1 MAGKPGPASDGLHQQ
16 IDELDALLDRLLKIP
31 LGPAP
36 PPVVKSN
43 PSLKLVGA
51 GDSMLEVMDEAMEL
65 DEPVLRFRPN
75 TDSIDEPTSSAE
87 ERAPLHSD
95 FGTFPVLR
103 DDPDGSES
111 PTDVL
116 PLNVEQPTQTVNR
129 LGPLQI
135 PWVEDEPAP
144 TPAATDSIAD
154 APAPIP
160 TLRGI
165 QAAGPRI
172 EIVQG
177 SLSTSVMLPDGT
189 FEEEQHVQ
197 SVGIVRRLCWITT
210 WLFDVTV
217 GLLFP
222 GLKRLRGKRVVAL
235 AGVALLGA
243 SAYLSWKWWW

>member
-1 MAGKPGPASDGLHQQ
+1 MAGKPGPATDGLHQQ
-16 IDELDALLDRLLKIP
+16 IDELDALLDRLLKLP

-36 PPVVKSN
+36 PPAVKSN
-43 PSLKLVGA
+43 PSLKLVDA
-51 GDSMLEVMDEAMEL
+51 GDSMLEVMDEAMDL
-65 DEPVLRFRPN
+65 EPVLRFHSN
-75 TDSIDEPTSSAE
+75 VGDDEPPPPPE
-87 ERAPLHSD
+87 DRAPLQSD
-95 FGTFPVLR
+95 FGTFPVLT
-103 DDPDGSES
+103 DDPDDRDA

-116 PLNVEQPTQTVNR
+116 PLVAEQPPQPVNR
-129 LGPLQI
+129 LGPQEI

-144 TPAATDSIAD
+144 TPASTDSIAD
-154 APAPIP
+154 SPAPIS

-177 SLSTSVMLPDGT
+177 SLSTSVMLQDGT
-189 FEEEQHVQ
+189 FEEAQQVQ
-197 SVGIVRRLCWITT
+197 SVGIVRRLCWVAT

-222 GLKRLRGKRVVAL
+222 GLRRSRGRRVVAL
-235 AGVALLGA
+235 AGMALLGT